1 MASIDEW
8 KDYFQMVNG
17 RDPSSDDLQH
27 AIENGDVQLND
38 PNNGNSQ
45 NTVQA
50 PAGVPTQ
57 AAQYPQPPAGQQQ
70 ATMQPQGMPIQ
81 QPAYAYQP
89 QTGMMMPSAPVSA
102 AKKPHTVRNI
112 IITIITVVAII
123 FGALVAYSYH
133 LKTTSL
139 ASCQANQQTAQNNLK
154 ILKEDLQTI
163 DEDTDDYNLAN
174 TGHETLTQSMLNDY
188 QSAEKIANT
197 KNPITSCASDDY
209 EELDK
214 ASESNKEFANTAYDA
229 IQMLRKEFPAAFPS
243 SNN

>member
-38 PNNGNSQ
+38 PNNGSSQ

-50 PAGVPTQ
+50 PTGVPTQ

-70 ATMQPQGMPIQ
+70 ATMQPQSMPIQ

-89 QTGMMMPSAPVSA
+89 QTGMMMPSAPVSTA
-102 AKKPHTVRNI
+102 TKPHTVRNI